1 MSIFSRST
9 SYADFVFR
17 NINDFADHALNEIRD
32 TSPSFLPS
40 VSGSDLLWERIVELD
55 SKPDVGISFNRSCR
69 IIRAKDG
76 FLAFNLAREEDW
88 SLLPA
93 LLEMESS
100 CQSWGELELSVKRK
114 ASRPLLERARLMGL
128 PVSIPGDDEVLE
140 IWLDELFTSDVGFSA
155 YGDLK
160 ILDFSSL
167 WAGPLCSHLLL
178 NLGCNV
184 LKIESKDRR
193 DFSGDATP
201 RLFSLLNKDKELLV
215 VDFQDQSE
223 LDALQQMMCEADVV
237 IEGSRPR
244 AFKSLG
250 IDRSSIK
257 SLQTE
262 SQYQRQLWVSL
273 TAYGRFDRAAD
284 WVGFGDDVAACA
296 GLLDRSSSTDC
307 HFVGDAIAD
316 PLAGLLSARTITR
329 CFSQNLRGLLDFSL
343 FRAARVA
350 LGAVER
356 PDGTSFAPI
365 KKVRSR
371 C

>member
-1 MSIFSRST
+1 M
-9 SYADFVFR
+9 FR

-32 TSPSFLPS
+32 ILPSFLSS

-55 SKPDVGISFNRSCR
+55 SKPEVGISFNRSCR
-69 IIRAKDG
+69 FIQARDG
-76 FLAFNLAREEDW
+76 LLAFNLAREEDW

-93 LLEMESS
+93 LLEIESS
-100 CQSWGELELSVKRK
+100 CQSWSELEFSVKRK
-114 ASRPLLERARLMGL
+114 AKRSLLERARMMGI
-128 PVSIPGDDEVLE
+128 PVSIPCDDEVLE
-140 IWLDELFTSDVGFSA
+140 IWLDDLFTSDVGFRA

-160 ILDFSSL
+160 VLDFSSL

-178 NLGCNV
+178 NLGCKV
-184 LKIESKDRR
+184 SKIESKDRR

-201 RLFSLLNKDKELLV
+201 RLSSVLNKDKELLV
-215 VDFQDQSE
+215 VDFQDKAE
-223 LDALQQMMCEADVV
+223 LDYLSQIMCEADVV

-244 AFKSLG
+244 AFKLLG
-250 IDRSSIK
+250 IDRNSIK

-262 SQYQRQLWVSL
+262 TQYKKQLWVSL
-273 TAYGRFDRAAD
+273 TAYGRFDSAAD

-296 GLLDRSSSTDC
+296 GLLDRSSSIDW

-316 PLAGLLSARTITR
+316 PLAGLLSALTITR
-329 CFSQNLRGLLDFSL
+329 CFSQNLRGLLDLSL

-356 PDGTSFAPI
+356 PDDASFAPL
-365 KKVRSR
+365 KKVRPR

>member
-1 MSIFSRST
+1 MSIFSRSI
-9 SYADFVFR
+9 SDADPVFR

-32 TSPSFLPS
+32 TWPSFLPS

-69 IIRAKDG
+69 IIQARDG
-76 FLAFNLAREEDW
+76 LLAFNLAREEDW

-93 LLEMESS
+93 LLEIESS
-100 CQSWGELELSVKRK
+100 CQSWGELEISVKRK
-114 ASRPLLERARLMGL
+114 ARRPLLERARLMGL
-128 PVSIPGDDEVLE
+128 PVSIPGDEDVLG
-140 IWLDELFTSDVGFSA
+140 IWLDELFTSDTGLSA

-178 NLGCNV
+178 NLGCKV
-184 LKIESKDRR
+184 SKIESKDRR

-201 RLFSLLNKDKELLV
+201 RLSSVLNKDKELFV
-215 VDFQDQSE
+215 VDFRDKGE
-223 LDALQQMMCEADVV
+223 LDSLRQIMREADVV

-250 IDRSSIK
+250 IDRNSIK

-262 SQYQRQLWVSL
+262 TQYQRQLWVSL

-296 GLLDRSSSTDC
+296 GLLDRTSSTDYR
-307 HFVGDAIAD
+307 FVGDAIAD
-316 PLAGLLSARTITR
+316 PLAGLLSALTITR
-329 CFSQNLRGLLDFSL
+329 CFSQNLRGLIDFSL

-350 LGAVER
+350 LGAVNR
-356 PDGTSFAPI
+356 PDDTSLAPL